1 LPAALPAR
9 RALAFAG
16 ALLILVA
23 NRAPGRPQS
32 PRQLRA
38 TQAQVARRF
47 LVELLAASY
56 PAAYRR
62 LAPEVQSAVPL
73 ATFEAAA
80 QPLWQQGQAR
90 GPAIELYQIGTRLGN
105 GRRASQWF
113 CRFSFASDSA
123 QPRRP
128 PPVLLEVTFRDTTA
142 RAVLGFGLRGR

>member
-1 LPAALPAR
+1 MASLAPALPQ
-9 RALAFAG
+9 
-16 ALLILVA
+16 
-23 NRAPGRPQS
+23 PPH
-32 PRQLRA
+32 QLRP

-47 LVELLAASY
+47 LVEVLAAAY

-62 LAPEVQSAVPL
+62 LAPEVRAAVPL

-80 QPLWQQGQAR
+80 RPLWQQGQAR
-90 GPAIELYQIGTRLGN
+90 GPAIELYQIGTRLGD

-142 RAVLGFGLRGR
+142 RAVLGFGLRRR